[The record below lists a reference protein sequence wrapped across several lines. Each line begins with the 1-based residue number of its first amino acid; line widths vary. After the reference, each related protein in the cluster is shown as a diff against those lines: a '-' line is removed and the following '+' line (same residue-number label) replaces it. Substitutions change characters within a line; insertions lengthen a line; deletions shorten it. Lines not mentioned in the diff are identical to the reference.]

1 MRGSEMSPGS
11 IAQTSHPGIRQ
22 RDPLGHRTNEFGERT
37 NHNREGMHMRS
48 GSGGKDRHHPA
59 IPRLVEAL
67 EQRKLDRREFL
78 RTATLLGMAAPV
90 AYGIAGKV
98 LGQPLI
104 SVARADTPKKGGI
117 LRVGMRVPALDNP
130 ATYSWIYDSN
140 CGRQANEY
148 LSRTQPDGVTVP
160 FLLEK
165 WEPSDDLKM
174 WTLTLRKG
182 IKWSNGEEMV

>member
-1 MRGSEMSPGS
+1 
-11 IAQTSHPGIRQ
+11 
-22 RDPLGHRTNEFGERT
+22 
-37 NHNREGMHMRS
+37 
-48 GSGGKDRHHPA
+48 
-59 IPRLVEAL
+59 
-67 EQRKLDRREFL
+67 
-78 RTATLLGMAAPV
+78 MAAPV
-90 AYGIAGKV
+90 AYGIGRQGPGPTAD
-98 LGQPLI
+98 LGRPCRHTQE
-104 SVARADTPKKGGI
+104 RAASCA
-117 LRVGMRVPALDNP
+117 LACACPALDNP

-182 IKWSNGEEMV
+182 IKWSNGEGMVADHVIWNITRWLDPNVGSSVLGLFKGFILKDVDNRPEERGRHAPR